1 MAQLDWMTEK
11 IEEMTA
17 GTGSGLSMPHLNLS
31 G

>member
-1 MAQLDWMTEK
+1 MTEK